1 MPSIA
6 LAIVY
11 VLFIMGFPAFAYWA
25 VERNKL
31 LNTLGPVVLCYLAG
45 ILAAIPRLHLLA
57 EVAEPTSQA
66 LVPLAIPLL
75 LLGRNLWAEVRQ
87 IRRGLQSFI
96 AACASVCLVTFVV
109 SWLFTPILP
118 DAWQLGGMLV
128 GVYTGA
134 TTNMVSVG
142 MALQVERNHF
152 LLIQAADV
160 FVGGVFLLVMLS
172 AMKPF
177 LLKFL
182 RPYEGDPAEAQ
193 HLKQEENID
202 WRDKGVWRDVAIGL
216 VASAAIAGASL
227 GISMLVLHKLSI
239 PLVMC
244 LLTTLA
250 LGASSWAFLNRLR
263 GTDAAGDY
271 LIQAFCVAL
280 GCQVQLGD
288 LFKASGP
295 ILVFT
300 LVTMI
305 ASIAVHLLIAK
316 IFNHDAD
323 TTLIASTATIY
334 GAPFIAPMAE
344 AMDNRALI
352 GPGLTLAV
360 LGAAIGTWLGLAVA
374 YGVHA
379 LTG

>member
-75 LLGRNLWAEVRQ
+75 LLGRNLWSEVRQ
-87 IRRGLQSFI
+87 IRRGLQSFV
-96 AACASVCLVTFVV
+96 AACVSVCIVTFVV

-160 FVGGVFLLVMLS
+160 FIGGVFLLVMLS

-182 RPYEGDPAEAQ
+182 RPYEGDPEEAQ
-193 HLKQEENID
+193 HLKAEENLN
-202 WRDKGVWRDVAIGL
+202 WRDTGVWRDVAIGL
-216 VASAAIAGASL
+216 GASAVIAGASL

-250 LGASSWAFLNRLR
+250 LGASSWGFLNRLR

-300 LVTMI
+300 LVTML
-305 ASIAVHLLIAK
+305 ASIAVHLAIAK
-316 IFNHDAD
+316 IFDHDAD

-379 LTG
+379 LAG